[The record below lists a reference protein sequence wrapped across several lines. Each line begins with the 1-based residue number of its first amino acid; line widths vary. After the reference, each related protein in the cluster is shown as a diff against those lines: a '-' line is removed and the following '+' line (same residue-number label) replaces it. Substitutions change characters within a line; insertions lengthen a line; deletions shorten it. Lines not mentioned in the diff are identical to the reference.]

1 MWCPKCKTE
10 YVNGITVCSDCG
22 SELVEFLPEEEEV
35 TEEAVNEEIL
45 DVNDLT
51 DEQRKKL
58 ENMALMAEKLNDLS
72 PEELEEL
79 VAKKEPPKKFVKASA
94 KYNDNLST
102 ARIFIV
108 VGIMGLGFIALN
120 ALDVLNFIGGFF
132 QYLIYLL
139 LFLVFIFIGI
149 VSYTNAK
156 AIKETIE
163 GEEADERQAKEW
175 IRKNATEEVINS
187 YKSDDNSEEEND
199 LAIYDGLIEFLTEH
213 FPDYTPEF
221 ADHIVSDFLD
231 DQNSPE
237 E

>member
-10 YVNGITVCSDCG
+10 YVDGVKVCADCG
-22 SELVEFLPEEEEV
+22 SELVSELPV
-35 TEEAVNEEIL
+35 NDISDEALENEEL
-45 DVNDLT
+45 SEEK
-51 DEQRKKL
+51 DEKAGALNLMVDKL
-58 ENMALMAEKLNDLS
+58 KEMS
-72 PEELEEL
+72 PEELEDL
-79 VAKKEPPKKFVKASA
+79 VKKQQPPKKFVKASA

-120 ALDVLNFIGGFF
+120 ALNVLNFIGGFF

-163 GEEADERQAKEW
+163 GEEADERQAREW
-175 IRKNATEEVINS
+175 IRKNATEDVINS
-187 YKSDDNSEEEND
+187 FKSEENSEEEND
-199 LAIYDGLIEFLTEH
+199 LAIYDGLVEFITEH

-231 DQNSPE
+231 EKTFS
-237 E
+237 